1 MNLESKKKLAAKA
14 LNVGTGRIKFDESR
28 LDEIKEAITKQDIR
42 DLHAEGA
49 IKLREIHGRK
59 TKEKKKQTRR
69 KAGKRRMKVKGGKQE
84 YVILTRKLR
93 RYINEL
99 REQEKIDE
107 DKYTSLRKRIKMKHF
122 KSKRHLK
129 EGLK

>member
-1 MNLESKKKLAAKA
+1 MNLESKKRLAAKA
-14 LNVGTGRIKFDESR
+14 LNVGAGRIKFDESR

-49 IKLREIHGRK
+49 IKLKDIHGRK
-59 TKEKKKQTRR
+59 TKEKKKKTRR
-69 KAGKRRMKVKGGKQE
+69 KAGKRKMKVKAGKQE
-84 YVILTRKLR
+84 YAILTRKLR

-99 REQEKIDE
+99 REQEKIDRE
-107 DKYTSLRKRIKMKHF
+107 KYITLRKKIKMRHF

-129 EGLK
+129 ENLK